1 MPGILDANIYNEV
14 GSGGALAGGNS
25 VLGDLIS
32 SGGAL
37 VGGDAVLGDVLSSGG
52 ALAGGNANYNSS
64 TNQMAS
70 GGVLVGGVASN
81 IQGFSFFPDGEIIS
95 TSGNSTSNAIFTT
108 SLEIAWSTRA
118 AISLSTEFLWNVG
131 TLPYRWYRV
140 QGCCSYLSA
149 NNNSGLPGGCNLTG
163 IQTDDPIC
171 NAANAKQLFI
181 QNIAA
186 RTVADVCKKLNE
198 DRVNWEICSIKVWS
212 RPADLR
218 LTTPSDQ
225 CNRLTE
231 VPFSQIPECIPIS
244 LQTRA
249 VTKITARSFLLDSFK
264 FYIGSGGMTLSGSAT
279 TSCSVPPTQ
288 GIYEFSSDGME
299 VLVGGFAATSTTG
312 NDVVSLTF
320 VTNIKA
326 KFIVSNVEAVFSIVG
341 TGNSLTLPSRT
352 VNTSCGSC
360 TAMPVVIYAFHNIGN
375 DSVFSN
381 FLQRNG
387 LKMQN
392 PLAMHYNTKTRSWIS
407 SYHLVGIGD
416 DNVSGSQES
425 WKFNFDWG
433 CSSVVAGDELGS
445 SRWAFSMLVI
455 RKNLLTGLMH
465 DTRYYV
471 VFPPE
476 QICNSSQ
483 NLGFDFSF
491 NVNSSTLAVS
501 TEFNVGVDVN
511 LLVDKIGL
519 FRSAYWTQNPNF
531 SIRLSKNITKQVS
544 QRQTISIV

>member
-1 MPGILDANIYNEV
+1 MPGTIDANIYNEV
-14 GSGGALAGGNS
+14 GSGGALAGGN
-25 VLGDLIS
+25 
-32 SGGAL
+32 
-37 VGGDAVLGDVLSSGG
+37 AVLADVDSSGG
-52 ALAGGNANYNSS
+52 ALAGGNAVLADVDSSGGVLAGGNSNYNSS
-64 TNQMAS
+64 TNQIAS
-70 GGVLVGGVASN
+70 GGTVVGGVAPN
-81 IQGFSFFPDGEIIS
+81 VQVFVFFPDGESIL
-95 TSGNSTSNAIFTT
+95 TSGDSTSNANFSIP
-108 SLEIAWSTRA
+108 LVIEWSTRA

-149 NNNSGLPGGCNLTG
+149 NNESGLTGGCDLTG
-163 IQTDDPIC
+163 IETDDPVC
-171 NAANAKQLFI
+171 NASNSKQLFI

-198 DRVNWEICSIKVWS
+198 DRVSWEICSIKVWS

-244 LQTRA
+244 LQTRT
-249 VTKITARSFLLDSFK
+249 VTKIIARSFLLDTFK
-264 FYIGSGGMTLSGSAT
+264 YYIGSGGMTTSGSAT
-279 TSCSVPPTQ
+279 TSSSVPPTQ
-288 GIYEFSSDGME
+288 AIHEFSSDGME
-299 VLVGGFAATSTTG
+299 VLVEGSAETSTTG

-320 VTNIKA
+320 VTNIIA
-326 KFIVSNVEAVFSIVG
+326 KSIVPNVEAVFSIVG
-341 TGNSLTLPSRT
+341 TGNSLVLPART
-352 VNTSCGSC
+352 VNTPCGSC
-360 TAMPVVIYAFHNIGN
+360 DAMPVVIYAFHNIGY

-387 LKMQN
+387 LQMQN
-392 PLAMHYNTKTRSWIS
+392 PLAMHYNTKTKSWIS

-425 WKFNFDWG
+425 WNFNFDWS
-433 CSSVVAGDELGS
+433 CSSIVAGDELGS
-445 SRWAFSMLVI
+445 SRWAFSMLVV

-465 DTRYYV
+465 NTRYYI

-491 NVNSSTLAVS
+491 SVNTSTLAIS
-501 TEFNVGVDVN
+501 TGFNVGADVN